1 MAQKK
6 GRNST
11 CITKK
16 TKLNETKPIEVVY
29 TSKESKVMNIVRVQ
43 NAQRTEI
50 TPTQLRYNINVAVAT
65 LH

>member
-1 MAQKK
+1 MHH
-6 GRNST
+6 
-11 CITKK
+11 KK